1 MLRGAKLL
9 LLAGVL
15 AQAQLS
21 VNDLSQPNNAEDI
34 ERGRGRYG
42 VRMLMLSTYIL
53 EIGAIEKSGL
63 SGQLLVNQECM
74 SIVSCSSRSP
84 EATHPGLNLRSAPTQ
99 TCLQHH
105 PFSGEQ

>member
-63 SGQLLVNQECM
+63 SGQLLVQHDAGT
-74 SIVSCSSRSP
+74 VSGLSSP
-84 EATHPGLNLRSAPTQ
+84 L
-99 TCLQHH
+99 
-105 PFSGEQ
+105 SG